1 MPQPP
6 FATAPL
12 VQGGLM
18 AGATPTTIDWLA
30 THILPHEA
38 GVRRWLIAGGA
49 SPDEADDLIQDA
61 YCRLGEL
68 ASTDHIASPRAY
80 FVRIIQNLRRESFR
94 RQKVVR
100 FDMLTETQ
108 ASSIIDER
116 ADPERAAD
124 ARRQLSMVAAVLTGL
139 PARCREIFRLRRIE
153 GLSQR
158 EIAHRM
164 GVSEGVV
171 ENDAAKAVRHLMSAM
186 RADGETLADGAATRR
201 RA

>member
-1 MPQPP
+1 
-6 FATAPL
+6 
-12 VQGGLM
+12 M
-18 AGATPTTIDWLA
+18 AGARPATIDWIA

-38 GVRRWLIAGGA
+38 WVRRRLLSAGA
-49 SPDEADDLIQDA
+49 TRDEADDLIHDA
-61 YCRLGEL
+61 YCRLGDL
-68 ASTDHIASPRAY
+68 DAVDHVAVPRAY
-80 FVRIIQNLRRESFR
+80 FLMIVQNLRREGFR

-100 FDMLTETQ
+100 FDALTETL

-116 ADPERAAD
+116 GDPERITD
-124 ARRQLSMVAAVLTGL
+124 ARRQLAMVSSTLAAL
-139 PARCREIFRLRRIE
+139 PARCREIFRLRRME

-171 ENDAAKAVRHLMSAM
+171 ENDAAKAVRHVLSAM
-186 RADGETLADGAATRR
+186 RTDGEAIENGEAGRR